1 MIFLYLKVDVIYADH
16 EMKEFIFDSQP
27 IQSIEDMIE
36 EYGGGRPIEN
46 IWFVVADGFNEKIF
60 DYRR

>member
-1 MIFLYLKVDVIYADH
+1 MFLKVVAIYADH
-16 EMKEFIFDSQP
+16 EMAEFVMDSNP
-27 IQSIEDMIE
+27 LQSIENILD

-46 IWFVVADGFNEKIF
+46 IWFVFSDGIIEKIF

>member
-1 MIFLYLKVDVIYADH
+1 MIFVYLKVDVVYADY
-16 EMKEFIFDSQP
+16 EMAEFIFDSQP

-36 EYGGGRPIEN
+36 EYGGGRPIKN
-46 IWFVVADGFNEKIF
+46 IWFVVSDGHDEKIF